1 MTDLFCVAIIQGRM
15 GSSRLPGKVLLD
27 IAGKPMLQHVI
38 ERTRR
43 ARRIDALVVATS
55 REPSDDPIA
64 EFCGGLGVIC
74 ARGSLHD
81 VLDRFYQAASSQHA
95 SRVVRIT
102 ADCPMIDPALID
114 ETIRLLDED
123 QEAGRVDF
131 AANRLPPP
139 FGRSFPIGLDVEV
152 CSFEALRRAWQEAK
166 ETFQREHVMPYLYEG
181 TQLAPQGT
189 NADTS
194 GAAAPV
200 KHPGWKKLRPY
211 HFVSSG
217 RSARGFGIA
226 QLQHSPDYGTLRWTV
241 DTPADLEFARQV
253 FARLGGNPEFSWA
266 DVLAVLEKEP
276 DLARINAEVQHK
288 SMTDVDDRAKP

>member
-55 REPSDDPIA
+55 SEPSDDPIA
-64 EFCGGLGVIC
+64 EFCSGLKVAC

-95 SRVVRIT
+95 GRVVRIT

-114 ETIRLLDED
+114 QTIGLLDEEQD
-123 QEAGRVDF
+123 AGRVDF
-131 AANRLPPP
+131 GANRLPPP

-152 CSFEALRRAWQEAK
+152 CTFEALQRAWQEAK

-181 TQLAPQGT
+181 TQLVARGT

-194 GAAAPV
+194 GAAA
-200 KHPGWKKLRPY
+200 LRPY
-211 HFVSSG
+211 QFVSSG
-217 RSARGFGIA
+217 LSARGFGIA

-241 DTPADLEFARQV
+241 DTPPDLEFARQV
-253 FARLGGNPEFSWA
+253 FARLGGKPEFTWV

-288 SMTDVDDRAKP
+288 NMTDVDERAKP